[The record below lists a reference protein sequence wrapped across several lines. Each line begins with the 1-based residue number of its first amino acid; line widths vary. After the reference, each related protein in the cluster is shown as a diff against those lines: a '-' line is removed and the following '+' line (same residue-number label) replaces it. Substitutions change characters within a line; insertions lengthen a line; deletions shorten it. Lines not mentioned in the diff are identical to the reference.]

1 MVAATYRAAEE
12 QREGEKH
19 YKEGGVATLSV
30 YDRRGGRL
38 GTLYL
43 AEMPQPM
50 QVTLAAELTVLSV
63 QRADAWEWSLAA
75 TGLSDRCR

>member
-1 MVAATYRAAEE
+1 MLPIR
-12 QREGEKH
+12 QEKH

-50 QVTLAAELTVLSV
+50 QVTLERGADGSVRSSVLS
-63 QRADAWEWSLAA
+63 AWEEPCRDWSI
-75 TGLSDRCR
+75 